1 MTTNHRSPIFELC
14 DLYITK
20 SAALSPISSTY
31 LGNSALDDQLDDFSV
46 HGMEVAAELV
56 RKTLKTLASLQP
68 IDEIDRIAKAVM
80 QERLES
86 RLALHDTEE
95 SAVLWNVLTS
105 PPSNIR
111 QVFEMMP
118 RESDAHFSNIAARLL
133 TVDKAYKSWIS
144 AIESVAKS
152 GKTTSQRQVEGV
164 AKQLDGYANG
174 GYSAMAKNFDP
185 ESKYPAMHE
194 AAKMAEKSSAQ
205 TSKYLREVYFTMANP
220 LDAVGAD
227 RYAQWARYFTGAE
240 LDLRA
245 TYEWGVADLKAIN
258 DRMWKIAEK
267 IKPGAKT
274 LREVADH
281 LDQDP
286 AYIIKGKAAIVK
298 KLLDFTAAAVKQMDG
313 THFDIDDRI
322 KFCDARLAPEGSASA
337 PYYMPPSE
345 DLSRPGITW
354 LPLLGKDEVS
364 WWHLAST
371 WYHEA
376 VPGHHLQVATAT
388 LEKERLSRF
397 QRTNAWCSGYGEG
410 WALYAERFM
419 DELGAFNE
427 PGIEM
432 GFLSAQAL
440 RAARIVVDIGMHLGY
455 TDENGEVWNAQSA
468 KAMLMNKALL
478 DDVHS
483 TSETDRYLG
492 WPGQA
497 ISYKVGERVWVKAR
511 DDAKTRLG
519 EKFSLK
525 KFHSYALKLGPMGLD
540 PFAAELARWDGQ

>member
-1 MTTNHRSPIFELC
+1 MTTHRSPIFELS
-14 DLYITK
+14 DTYITQ
-20 SAALSPISSTY
+20 SAALSPIASTY
-31 LGNSALDDQLDDFSV
+31 LGISEQDDKLDDFSIS
-46 HGMEVAAELV
+46 GMEKSAALV
-56 RKTLKTLASLQP
+56 RMTLKSLAALKP
-68 IDEIDRIAKAVM
+68 IDEIDRIAGAVM

-86 RLALHDTEE
+86 GLALHDSMEQH
-95 SAVLWNVLTS
+95 VLWNVLTS

-118 RESDAHFSNIAARLL
+118 RATDKDFDNITNRLHAVEGAHN
-133 TVDKAYKSWIS
+133 SWIS
-144 AIESVAKS
+144 CISEVAKLAM
-152 GKTTSQRQVEGV
+152 TTSQRQVKGV
-164 AKQLDGYANG
+164 AEKLEGYANG
-174 GYSAMAKNFDP
+174 GYSAMAK
-185 ESKYPAMHE
+185 ESDAEGKYPALHV
-194 AAKMAEKSSAQ
+194 AAKSAEKSAAQ
-205 TSKYLREVYFTMANP
+205 TAKYLREVYFPIANP
-220 LDAVGAD
+220 IDAVGEA
-227 RYAQWARYFTGAE
+227 RYAPWARYFTGTK

-245 TYEWGVADLKAIN
+245 TYEWGAQDLAQIN
-258 DRMWKIAEK
+258 ERMWKVAKK
-267 IKPGAKT
+267 IKPDAKT

-281 LDQDP
+281 LERDP
-286 AYIIKGKAAIVK
+286 KYIIKGKDAIVK

-313 THFDIDDRI
+313 VHFDIDDRI

-345 DLSRPGITW
+345 DLSRPGTTW
-354 LPLLGKDEVS
+354 LPTLGKDEIH

-388 LEKERLSRF
+388 LEKDRLSRF
-397 QRTNAWCSGYGEG
+397 QRTKAWCSGYGEG

-419 DELGAFNE
+419 DELGAFDE

-440 RAARIVVDIGMHLGY
+440 RATRIVIDIGMHLGY
-455 TDENGEVWNAQSA
+455 KDEDGNVWNAELA
-468 KAMLMNKALL
+468 KAALMNKALL
-478 DDVHS
+478 DLDHA

-511 DDAKTRLG
+511 EDAKARLG
-519 EKFSLK
+519 NNFSMK

-540 PFAAELARWDGQ
+540 PFAAELEMWDGK